1 MAGMPARTEATRDRA
16 RKAADG
22 DRPRL
27 GHAWFDMA
35 ALLIAIGLLVRQRAP
50 FALAACLLTVI
61 PIAWWWKRAA
71 LRRLEYERHFDKR
84 RAFPGETFAMTV
96 RVTNRKL
103 LPLSWLQVSDE
114 VPMALPLVEGA
125 LAPTHAP
132 QVGRLD
138 DSLSL
143 RWFERVNRRYQLACT
158 ARGIYTLG
166 PVDLRSG
173 DIFTLFETQES
184 RETIDRLVVY
194 PRVWPLEELGLPSKE
209 LFGDRKAQRRLLGD
223 PLRTIGIRD
232 HHPEDSLRHVHWK
245 ATARRGE
252 LQVRVFEPTTTLSLV
267 ILLNVATFAHHW
279 QGFIPELL
287 EQTISVAGSV
297 ATWAV
302 GQKYK
307 VGLVA
312 NGSMPLSDQPIR
324 VPPGRSPGQL
334 AAILQALAA
343 VTSFATSSIQD
354 LLRSESPRLPWGAT
368 LLVVTAI
375 VTDELAAATV
385 RLREAGRR
393 MALISLAEEPPP
405 RMEGVVTV
413 HLPSSAPAF
422 QRLAE
427 GAYDVT
433 TALRS
438 AGLTLRAES
447 LGLGAS
453 ADRRPG
459 AALGPK
465 PQGEAAREVH
475 GG

>member
-1 MAGMPARTEATRDRA
+1 M
-16 RKAADG
+16 
-22 DRPRL
+22 
-27 GHAWFDMA
+27 
-35 ALLIAIGLLVRQRAP
+35 
-50 FALAACLLTVI
+50 
-61 PIAWWWKRAA
+61 
-71 LRRLEYERHFDKR
+71 
-84 RAFPGETFAMTV
+84 
-96 RVTNRKL
+96 
-103 LPLSWLQVSDE
+103 
-114 VPMALPLVEGA
+114 
-125 LAPTHAP
+125 
-132 QVGRLD
+132 
-138 DSLSL
+138 
-143 RWFERVNRRYQLACT
+143 
-158 ARGIYTLG
+158 
-166 PVDLRSG
+166 
-173 DIFTLFETQES
+173 
-184 RETIDRLVVY
+184 
-194 PRVWPLEELGLPSKE
+194 
-209 LFGDRKAQRRLLGD
+209 
-223 PLRTIGIRD
+223 
-232 HHPEDSLRHVHWK
+232 HWK

-302 GQKYK
+302 GQKHK

-334 AAILQALAA
+334 AAILEALAA

-375 VTDELAAATV
+375 VTDELAAAMV

-413 HLPSSAPAF
+413 HLPSSSPTF

-427 GAYDVT
+427 GDYDVT
-433 TALRS
+433 VALRS
-438 AGLTLRAES
+438 AGLA
-447 LGLGAS
+447 LGGEPLGPGAS

-459 AALGPK
+459 TALGTV
-465 PQGEAAREVH
+465 PQGGAAWEVR